1 MRQRFCNLVYIF
13 RDEHYVFITFNH
25 IFKRKCV
32 QLELTTKM
40 YKFKTET
47 NGWIFLME
55 FFWRG
60 RHGLVSPFGCFLFC
74 LFSSIDH
81 FTMFAVC
88 RVC

>member
-60 RHGLVSPFGCFLFC
+60 RHGLVSPFGCFFILLIF
-74 LFSSIDH
+74 IN
-81 FTMFAVC
+81 
-88 RVC
+88 